1 MRLVY
6 LGTPRASVAPLR
18 ALCAAGHDVA
28 LVITQPDRKRGRGSA
43 LVPSPVKLAATDLGL
58 PVSHDLR
65 DSLNVGAS
73 VGVVVAYGALV
84 PADVLSAL
92 PMLNLHFSSLPR
104 WRGAAPVERAI
115 LAGDVATGVCVMG
128 LEVTLDTGPIFARR
142 EVDIEGRYAGELTD
156 HLSDVGAEL
165 LTDTLSSPSLPPAVP
180 QVGDATYAKKLSAD
194 DFLLAPTETA
204 DMLHRRVRL
213 DRAFTWVHGR
223 RLRVIRAHTDP
234 GTTAPG
240 RVVSSNGVVA
250 LGVVNGSLVLDV
262 VQSEGGRAVDA
273 DAWWSGAR
281 LASGVEWGPVE
292 VPRP

>member
-1 MRLVY
+1 MRLLY

-250 LGVVNGSLVLDV
+250 LGAVDGSLVLDV